1 MEEVLVKKAFL
12 NDDRELI
19 IVLGKL
25 PVEVQEP
32 EDIKVEIDE
41 KPLKKGLLKLMKKS
55 QYNPRYLQ
63 ELKSVDELRRQVNF
77 RNHGVF

>member
-12 NDDRELI
+12 NDNRELI

-25 PVEVQEP
+25 PAEIEEP
-32 EDIKVEIDE
+32 ENIKIEVDE
-41 KPLKKGLLKLMKKS
+41 KPVKKGLLKLMKKS

-63 ELKSVDELRRQVNF
+63 ELKSADELRRQVNF